1 MENIEIV
8 KAEAVEVDPTVET
21 ETEKPVKK
29 TRKPRTTKATKPRT
43 LEELKYA
50 DLKTMTQKEM
60 IILIGAQAEEL
71 GFLRAQNEA
80 LKNNCEMA
88 YEKVRLYEEDFK
100 KMDVFYKN
108 KLDFV
113 NTQLNA
119 FNKTIKLATTG
130 GMN

>member
-1 MENIEIV
+1 MNNIELV
-8 KAEAVEVDPTVET
+8 TADAEVIET
-21 ETEKPVKK
+21 EATPEQEPIKK
-29 TRKPRTTKATKPRT
+29 TRKPRTTKTPKART

-50 DLKTMTQKEM
+50 DPKTMTQKEM
-60 IILIGAQAEEL
+60 MIIIGAQAEEI
-71 GFLRAQNEA
+71 GFLKAQNEA
-80 LKNNCEMA
+80 FRNNCEMA